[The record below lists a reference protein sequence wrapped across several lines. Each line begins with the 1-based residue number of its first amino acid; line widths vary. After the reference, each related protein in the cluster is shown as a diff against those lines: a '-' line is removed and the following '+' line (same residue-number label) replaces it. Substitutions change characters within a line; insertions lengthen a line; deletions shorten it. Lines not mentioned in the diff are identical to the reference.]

1 MSKNIIVLGGGA
13 AGWMTAIYAKHVYP
27 ECKVSVVASEE
38 IGILGAGESTT
49 PMFIDFLDIVK
60 IPFYEFIENCGAVIK
75 VAAKFANWNKNGEY
89 YYNPFAADND
99 LAISDLNSF
108 IDPIEQHNSRA
119 LIYSIGKHDSQNKFD
134 FNSKLAEENKFP
146 FSKNGVRLANFALNF
161 DARLAADYLKRVA
174 LEQREIKY
182 INDEVVS
189 FDVDLEGNI
198 KSIKCKE
205 NSVEADFVF
214 DCSGFKRLIIGNF
227 YNSEWKSYSKYLPTD
242 KALPFFLSHEQV
254 GSGVVPYISAIAMKY
269 GWMWMTPL
277 QHRYGCG
284 YVFDSSYITVE
295 EAKKEVEEYFGFE
308 INPPKPGLFFEF
320 NPGMYERIWINNCMA
335 MGLSS
340 GFIEPMEATAILS
353 NLSSIKK
360 LPQKIEDLLYANNE
374 YKNSFNEKYKKE
386 QEEILSFIYLHY
398 ITNKVDT
405 DFWKN
410 FVNDNEMPELLK
422 NIIDKYNKKILT
434 YEDFNN
440 MDFFAL
446 ENYLFVLRG
455 NGILNE
461 QAYIDEFNKTYSEQ
475 ENLNYELFKIKQD
488 LSLQSAISWEEML
501 DLIESVK
508 NANL

>member
-1 MSKNIIVLGGGA
+1 MSNIIVLGGGA
-13 AGWMTAIYAKHVYP
+13 AGWMTAIYVKHLYP
-27 ECKVSVVASEE
+27 ESNVTVIASEE

-60 IPFYEFIENCGAVIK
+60 IPFYELIKNCGAVVK
-75 VAAKFANWNKNGEY
+75 VTAKFDGWSRDKGY
-89 YYNPFAADND
+89 YYNSFAADGD
-99 LAISDLNSF
+99 LATSTLNSN
-108 IDPIEQHNSRA
+108 IDSENYNTSRA
-119 LIYSIGKHDSQNKFD
+119 FIYALGKKNNQIDFD
-134 FNSKLAEENKFP
+134 FNAKLAENNLFP
-146 FSKNGVRLANFALNF
+146 FSRNKTRLANFSLNF
-161 DARLAADYLKRVA
+161 DARLAAEYFKNIA
-174 LEQREIKY
+174 INEREIKY
-182 INDEVVS
+182 INDEAIS
-189 FDVDLEGNI
+189 FKVDSNNNI
-198 KSIKCKE
+198 NIIECK
-205 NSVEADFVF
+205 NNNIPCDFVF

-461 QAYIDEFNKTYSEQ
+461 NIYIDEFNNSYSEE
-475 ENLNYELFKIKQD
+475 ENKNYELFKIKQN
-488 LSLQSAISWEEML
+488 LALQG
-501 DLIESVK
+501 SVEWQELLK
-508 NANL
+508 MIDGINVKTQ